1 MKEINDL
8 YDYGYK
14 IVQKSDYFKFSLDS
28 MLLSNF
34 VGINMSDSKLLD
46 FCTGNCPV
54 PIILSNSIKNIVAFE
69 VQKEIYE
76 LGDESL
82 KLNNI
87 NNVKLIN
94 DDIKN
99 IGNYYEE
106 GYFDIITCN
115 PPYFKVIDS
124 SRINDNNVKAIARHE
139 ILIKLEDI
147 VSLAYKFLRD
157 KGKLYIVYRPDRL
170 MDLLKL
176 FNKYKFGVKKLQCC
190 YNNSDSLSS
199 MILIEAMKNG
209 QDDLKILA
217 PLFTENYRRNEGN

>member
-28 MLLSNF
+28 MLLANF
-34 VGINMSDSKLLD
+34 VNINMADSKLLD
-46 FCTGNCPV
+46 FCTGNCPI

-82 KLNNI
+82 TLNNI

-170 MDLLKL
+170 MELLKL
-176 FNKYKFGVKKLQCC
+176 FDKYRFGVKKLQCC

-209 QDDLKILA
+209 HDDLKILA
-217 PLFTENYRRNEGN
+217 PFYTENYRR

>member
-28 MLLSNF
+28 MLLANF
-34 VGINMSDSKLLD
+34 VNINMADSKLLD
-46 FCTGNCPV
+46 FCTGNCPI

-82 KLNNI
+82 TLNNI

-124 SRINDNNVKAIARHE
+124 SKINDNNVKAIARHE

-170 MDLLKL
+170 MELLKL
-176 FNKYKFGVKKLQCC
+176 FDKYKFGVKKLQCC
-190 YNNSDSLSS
+190 YNNSESLSS

-209 QDDLKILA
+209 QDDLKIMA
-217 PLFTENYRRNEGN
+217 PLYTENYRR

>member
-28 MLLSNF
+28 MLLANF
-34 VGINMSDSKLLD
+34 VNINMADSKLLD
-46 FCTGNCPV
+46 FCTGNCPI

-170 MDLLKL
+170 MELLKL
-176 FNKYKFGVKKLQCC
+176 FDKYKFGVKKLQCC

-217 PLFTENYRRNEGN
+217 PLYTENYRR

>member
-14 IVQKSDYFKFSLDS
+14 IVQNSDYFKFSLDS
-28 MLLSNF
+28 MLLANF

-82 KLNNI
+82 TLNNI

-147 VSLAYKFLRD
+147 VSLAYKYLRD

-170 MDLLKL
+170 MELLKL
-176 FNKYKFGVKKLQCC
+176 FDKYKFGVKKLQCC

-217 PLFTENYRRNEGN
+217 PLYTENYRR

>member
-28 MLLSNF
+28 MLLANF
-34 VGINMSDSKLLD
+34 VNINMSDSKLLD
-46 FCTGNCPV
+46 FCTGNCPI

-99 IGNYYEE
+99 IGNYYKE

-147 VSLAYKFLRD
+147 VYLAYKFLRD

-170 MDLLKL
+170 MELLKL
-176 FNKYKFGVKKLQCC
+176 FDKYKFGVKKLQCC

-217 PLFTENYRRNEGN
+217 PLYTENYRR

>member
-14 IVQKSDYFKFSLDS
+14 IVQNSDYFKFSLDS
-28 MLLSNF
+28 MLLANF
-34 VGINMSDSKLLD
+34 VSINMTDSKLLD
-46 FCTGNCPV
+46 FCTGNCPI

-82 KLNNI
+82 TLNNI

-124 SRINDNNVKAIARHE
+124 SRINDNSVKAIARHE

-170 MDLLKL
+170 MELLKL
-176 FNKYKFGVKKLQCC
+176 FDKYKFGVKKLQCC
-190 YNNSDSLSS
+190 YNNSESLSS

-217 PLFTENYRRNEGN
+217 PLFTENYRR

>member
-28 MLLSNF
+28 ILLANF
-34 VGINMSDSKLLD
+34 VNINMADSKLLD
-46 FCTGNCPV
+46 FCTGNCPI

-69 VQKEIYE
+69 VQKEIYD

-82 KLNNI
+82 SLNNI

-170 MDLLKL
+170 MELLKL
-176 FNKYKFGVKKLQCC
+176 FDKYKFGVKKLQCC
-190 YNNSDSLSS
+190 YNNSESLSS

-209 QDDLKILA
+209 HDDLKIMA
-217 PLFTENYRRNEGN
+217 PLYTENYRR

>member
-14 IVQKSDYFKFSLDS
+14 IVQNSDYFKFSLDS
-28 MLLSNF
+28 MLLANF
-34 VGINMSDSKLLD
+34 VNINMSDSKLLD
-46 FCTGNCPV
+46 FCTGNCPI

-157 KGKLYIVYRPDRL
+157 KGKLYMVYRPDRL
-170 MDLLKL
+170 MEILKL
-176 FNKYKFGVKKLQCC
+176 FDKYKFGVKKLQCC

-217 PLFTENYRRNEGN
+217 PLYTENYRR

>member
-28 MLLSNF
+28 MLLANF
-34 VGINMSDSKLLD
+34 VNINMADSKLLD
-46 FCTGNCPV
+46 FCTGNCPI

-76 LGDESL
+76 LGVESL

-87 NNVKLIN
+87 NNVRLIN

-170 MDLLKL
+170 MELLKL
-176 FNKYKFGVKKLQCC
+176 FDKYKFGVKKLQCC
-190 YNNSDSLSS
+190 YNNSESLSS

-217 PLFTENYRRNEGN
+217 PLYTENYRR

>member
-28 MLLSNF
+28 MLLATSVN
-34 VGINMSDSKLLD
+34 INMADSKLLD
-46 FCTGNCPV
+46 FCTGNCPI

-76 LGDESL
+76 LGDESFT
-82 KLNNI
+82 LNNI
-87 NNVKLIN
+87 KNVKLIN

-99 IGNYYEE
+99 IGDYYEE
-106 GYFDIITCN
+106 GYFVIITCN

-124 SRINDNNVKAIARHE
+124 SKINDNNVKAIARHE

-170 MDLLKL
+170 MELLKL
-176 FNKYKFGVKKLQCC
+176 FDKYKFGVKKLQCC

-209 QDDLKILA
+209 QDDLKIMA
-217 PLFTENYRRNEGN
+217 PLYTENYSR

>member
-28 MLLSNF
+28 MLLANF
-34 VGINMSDSKLLD
+34 VNINMSDSKLLD
-46 FCTGNCPV
+46 FCTGNCPI

-170 MDLLKL
+170 MELLKL
-176 FNKYKFGVKKLQCC
+176 FDKYKFGVKKLQCC
-190 YNNSDSLSS
+190 YNNSESLSS

-217 PLFTENYRRNEGN
+217 PLYTENFRRNE

>member
-14 IVQKSDYFKFSLDS
+14 IVQNSDYFKFSLDS
-28 MLLSNF
+28 MLLANF
-34 VGINMSDSKLLD
+34 VGINMADSKLLD

-124 SRINDNNVKAIARHE
+124 SRINDNSVKAIARHE

-147 VSLAYKFLRD
+147 ISLAYKYLRD
-157 KGKLYIVYRPDRL
+157 KGKLYMVYRPDRL
-170 MDLLKL
+170 MEIFKL
-176 FNKYKFGVKKLQCC
+176 FDKYKFGVKKLQCC

-217 PLFTENYRRNEGN
+217 PLYTENYRR

>member
-28 MLLSNF
+28 MLLANF
-34 VGINMSDSKLLD
+34 VNINMSDSKLLD
-46 FCTGNCPV
+46 FCTGNCPI

-139 ILIKLEDI
+139 ILIKLEYI

-170 MDLLKL
+170 MELLKL
-176 FNKYKFGVKKLQCC
+176 FDKYKFGVKKLQCC

-217 PLFTENYRRNEGN
+217 PLYTENYRR

>member
-14 IVQKSDYFKFSLDS
+14 IVQNSDYFKFSLDS
-28 MLLSNF
+28 MLLANF
-34 VGINMSDSKLLD
+34 VGINMADSKLLD
-46 FCTGNCPV
+46 FCTGNCPI

-87 NNVKLIN
+87 NNVRLIN

-124 SRINDNNVKAIARHE
+124 SRINDNSVKAIARHE

-147 VSLAYKFLRD
+147 ISLAYKFLRD

-170 MDLLKL
+170 MELLKL
-176 FNKYKFGVKKLQCC
+176 FDKYKFGVKKLQCC

-217 PLFTENYRRNEGN
+217 PLYTENYRR

>member
-14 IVQKSDYFKFSLDS
+14 IVQNSDYFKFSLDS
-28 MLLSNF
+28 MLLANF
-34 VGINMSDSKLLD
+34 VGINMADSKLLD

-87 NNVKLIN
+87 NNVRLIN

-124 SRINDNNVKAIARHE
+124 SRINDNSVKAIARHE

-147 VSLAYKFLRD
+147 ISLAYKYLRD
-157 KGKLYIVYRPDRL
+157 KGKLYMVYRPDRL
-170 MDLLKL
+170 MEILKL
-176 FNKYKFGVKKLQCC
+176 FDKYKFGVKKLRCC

-217 PLFTENYRRNEGN
+217 PLYTENYRR

>member
-28 MLLSNF
+28 MLLANF
-34 VGINMSDSKLLD
+34 VNINMADSKLLD
-46 FCTGNCPV
+46 FCTGNCPI
-54 PIILSNSIKNIVAFE
+54 PIILSSSIKNIVAFE

-170 MDLLKL
+170 MELLKL
-176 FNKYKFGVKKLQCC
+176 FDKYKFGVKKLQCC
-190 YNNSDSLSS
+190 YNNSESLSS

-217 PLFTENYRRNEGN
+217 PLYTENYRRNE

>member
-28 MLLSNF
+28 MLLANF
-34 VGINMSDSKLLD
+34 VNINMADSKLLD
-46 FCTGNCPV
+46 FCTGNCPI

-69 VQKEIYE
+69 AQKEIYE

-82 KLNNI
+82 TLNNI

-170 MDLLKL
+170 MELLKL
-176 FNKYKFGVKKLQCC
+176 FDKYKFGVKKLQCC

-209 QDDLKILA
+209 QDDLKISA
-217 PLFTENYRRNEGN
+217 PLYTENYRR

>member
-28 MLLSNF
+28 MLLANF
-34 VGINMSDSKLLD
+34 VNINMADSKLLD
-46 FCTGNCPV
+46 FCTGNCPI
-54 PIILSNSIKNIVAFE
+54 PIILSSSIKNIVAFE

-170 MDLLKL
+170 MELLKL
-176 FNKYKFGVKKLQCC
+176 FDKYKFGVKKLQCC
-190 YNNSDSLSS
+190 YNNSESLSS

-217 PLFTENYRRNEGN
+217 PLFTENYRR

>member
-28 MLLSNF
+28 MLLANF
-34 VGINMSDSKLLD
+34 VNINMSDSKLLD
-46 FCTGNCPV
+46 FCTGNCPI

-147 VSLAYKFLRD
+147 IYLAYKFLRD

-170 MDLLKL
+170 MELLKL
-176 FNKYKFGVKKLQCC
+176 FDKYKFGVKKLQCC
-190 YNNSDSLSS
+190 YNNSESLSS

-217 PLFTENYRRNEGN
+217 PLYTVNYRR

>member
-14 IVQKSDYFKFSLDS
+14 IVQNSDYFKFSLDS
-28 MLLSNF
+28 MLLANF
-34 VGINMSDSKLLD
+34 VSINMTDSKLLD

-54 PIILSNSIKNIVAFE
+54 PIILSNSIKNMVAFE

-87 NNVKLIN
+87 NNVRLIN
-94 DDIKN
+94 DNIKN
-99 IGNYYEE
+99 IGNYYND

-124 SRINDNNVKAIARHE
+124 SRINDNSVKAIARHE

-147 VSLAYKFLRD
+147 ISLAYKYLRD
-157 KGKLYIVYRPDRL
+157 KGKFYMVYRPDRL
-170 MDLLKL
+170 MEILKL
-176 FNKYKFGVKKLQCC
+176 FDKYKFGVKKLQCC
-190 YNNSDSLSS
+190 YNNSESLSS

-217 PLFTENYRRNEGN
+217 PLFTENYRR

>member
-28 MLLSNF
+28 MLLANF
-34 VGINMSDSKLLD
+34 VNINMSDSKLLD

-147 VSLAYKFLRD
+147 VYLAYKFLRD

-170 MDLLKL
+170 MELLKL
-176 FNKYKFGVKKLQCC
+176 FDKYKFGVKKLQCC
-190 YNNSDSLSS
+190 YNNSESLSS

-217 PLFTENYRRNEGN
+217 PLYTENYRR

>member
-28 MLLSNF
+28 MLLANF
-34 VGINMSDSKLLD
+34 VNINMADSKLLD
-46 FCTGNCPV
+46 FCTGNCPI

-82 KLNNI
+82 TLNNI

-124 SRINDNNVKAIARHE
+124 SRINENSVKAIARHE

-170 MDLLKL
+170 MELLKL
-176 FNKYKFGVKKLQCC
+176 FDKYKFGVKKLQCC

-209 QDDLKILA
+209 QDDLKILV
-217 PLFTENYRRNEGN
+217 PLFTENYRR

>member
-28 MLLSNF
+28 MLLANF
-34 VGINMSDSKLLD
+34 VNINMADSKLLD
-46 FCTGNCPV
+46 FCTGNCPI

-69 VQKEIYE
+69 VQMEIYE

-82 KLNNI
+82 TLNNI

-170 MDLLKL
+170 MELLKL
-176 FNKYKFGVKKLQCC
+176 FDKYKFGVKKLQCC

-209 QDDLKILA
+209 HDDLKILA
-217 PLFTENYRRNEGN
+217 PLYTENYRR

>member
-8 YDYGYK
+8 YNYGYK

-28 MLLSNF
+28 MLLANF
-34 VGINMSDSKLLD
+34 VNINMADSKLLD
-46 FCTGNCPV
+46 FCTGNCPI

-82 KLNNI
+82 TLNNI

-115 PPYFKVIDS
+115 PPYFKVINS

-170 MDLLKL
+170 MELLKL
-176 FNKYKFGVKKLQCC
+176 FDKYKFGVKKLQCC

-209 QDDLKILA
+209 HDDLKILA
-217 PLFTENYRRNEGN
+217 PLYTENYRR

>member
-28 MLLSNF
+28 MLLANF
-34 VGINMSDSKLLD
+34 VNINMTDSKLLD
-46 FCTGNCPV
+46 FCTGNCPI
-54 PIILSNSIKNIVAFE
+54 PIILSSSIKNIVAFE
-69 VQKEIYE
+69 VQKEIYD

-170 MDLLKL
+170 MELLKL
-176 FNKYKFGVKKLQCC
+176 FDKYKFGVKKLQCC

-217 PLFTENYRRNEGN
+217 PLYTENYRR

>member
-28 MLLSNF
+28 MLLANF
-34 VGINMSDSKLLD
+34 VNINMADSKLLD
-46 FCTGNCPV
+46 FCTGNCPI
-54 PIILSNSIKNIVAFE
+54 PIILSSSIKNIVAFE

-147 VSLAYKFLRD
+147 ISLAYKFLRD

-170 MDLLKL
+170 MELLKL
-176 FNKYKFGVKKLQCC
+176 FDKYKFGVKKLQCC
-190 YNNSDSLSS
+190 YNNSESLSS

-217 PLFTENYRRNEGN
+217 PLFTENYRR

>member
-14 IVQKSDYFKFSLDS
+14 IVQNSDYFKFSLDS
-28 MLLSNF
+28 MLLANF
-34 VGINMSDSKLLD
+34 VNINMADSKLLD
-46 FCTGNCPV
+46 FCTGNCPI

-69 VQKEIYE
+69 VQMEIYE

-82 KLNNI
+82 TLNNI

-115 PPYFKVIDS
+115 PPYFKVIGS
-124 SRINDNNVKAIARHE
+124 SRINDNSVKAIARHE

-170 MDLLKL
+170 MELLKL
-176 FNKYKFGVKKLQCC
+176 FDKYKFGVKKLQCC

-209 QDDLKILA
+209 HDDLKILA
-217 PLFTENYRRNEGN
+217 PLYTENYRR

>member
-28 MLLSNF
+28 MLLANF
-34 VGINMSDSKLLD
+34 VNINMADSKLLD
-46 FCTGNCPV
+46 FCTGNCPI

-82 KLNNI
+82 TLNNI

-94 DDIKN
+94 DNIKN

-170 MDLLKL
+170 MELLKL
-176 FNKYKFGVKKLQCC
+176 FDKYKFGVKKLQCC

-209 QDDLKILA
+209 HDDLKILA
-217 PLFTENYRRNEGN
+217 PLYTENYRR

>member
-1 MKEINDL
+1 MKEINYL

-28 MLLSNF
+28 MLLANF
-34 VGINMSDSKLLD
+34 VNINMSDSKLLD
-46 FCTGNCPV
+46 FCTGNCPI

-170 MDLLKL
+170 MELLKL
-176 FNKYKFGVKKLQCC
+176 FDKYKFGVKKLQCC

-217 PLFTENYRRNEGN
+217 PLYTENYRR

>member
-14 IVQKSDYFKFSLDS
+14 IVQNSDYFKFSLDS
-28 MLLSNF
+28 MLLANF
-34 VGINMSDSKLLD
+34 VNINMSDSKLLD
-46 FCTGNCPV
+46 FCTGNCPI

-170 MDLLKL
+170 MELLKL
-176 FNKYKFGVKKLQCC
+176 FDKYKFGVKKLQCC
-190 YNNSDSLSS
+190 YNNSESLSS

-217 PLFTENYRRNEGN
+217 PLYTENYRR

>member
-14 IVQKSDYFKFSLDS
+14 IVQNSDYFKFSLDS
-28 MLLSNF
+28 MLLANF

-87 NNVKLIN
+87 NNVRLIN

-99 IGNYYEE
+99 IGNYYND

-124 SRINDNNVKAIARHE
+124 SKINDNNVKAIARHE

-147 VSLAYKFLRD
+147 VSLAYKYLRD
-157 KGKLYIVYRPDRL
+157 KGKLYMVYRPDRL
-170 MDLLKL
+170 MELLKL
-176 FNKYKFGVKKLQCC
+176 FDKYKFGVKKLQCC

-217 PLFTENYRRNEGN
+217 PLYTENYRR

>member
-28 MLLSNF
+28 MLLANF
-34 VGINMSDSKLLD
+34 VNINMADSKLLD
-46 FCTGNCPV
+46 FCTGNCPI

-76 LGDESL
+76 LGEESL
-82 KLNNI
+82 TLNNI

-170 MDLLKL
+170 MELLKL
-176 FNKYKFGVKKLQCC
+176 FDKYKFGVKKLQCC

-209 QDDLKILA
+209 HDDLKILA
-217 PLFTENYRRNEGN
+217 PLYTENYRR

>member
-14 IVQKSDYFKFSLDS
+14 IVQNSDYFKFSLDS
-28 MLLSNF
+28 MLLANF
-34 VGINMSDSKLLD
+34 VGINMADSKLLD

-54 PIILSNSIKNIVAFE
+54 PIILSNSIKNIVSFE

-87 NNVKLIN
+87 NNVRLIN

-124 SRINDNNVKAIARHE
+124 SRINDNSVKAIARHE

-147 VSLAYKFLRD
+147 ISLAYKYLRD
-157 KGKLYIVYRPDRL
+157 KGKLYMVYRPDRL
-170 MDLLKL
+170 MEILKL
-176 FNKYKFGVKKLQCC
+176 FDKYKFGVKKLQCC

-217 PLFTENYRRNEGN
+217 PLYTENYRR

>member
-14 IVQKSDYFKFSLDS
+14 IVQNSDYFKFSLDS

-76 LGDESL
+76 LGVESL

-87 NNVKLIN
+87 NNVRLIN

-170 MDLLKL
+170 MELLKL
-176 FNKYKFGVKKLQCC
+176 FDKYKFGVKKLQCC
-190 YNNSDSLSS
+190 YNNSESSSS

-209 QDDLKILA
+209 QDDLKILT
-217 PLFTENYRRNEGN
+217 PLYTENYRR

>member
-28 MLLSNF
+28 MLLANF
-34 VGINMSDSKLLD
+34 VNINMADSKLLD
-46 FCTGNCPV
+46 FCTGNCPI

-82 KLNNI
+82 TLNNI

-147 VSLAYKFLRD
+147 VYLAYKFLRD

-170 MDLLKL
+170 MELLKL
-176 FNKYKFGVKKLQCC
+176 FDKYRFGVKKLQCC

-209 QDDLKILA
+209 HDDLKILA
-217 PLFTENYRRNEGN
+217 PLYTENYRR

>member
-28 MLLSNF
+28 MLLANF
-34 VGINMSDSKLLD
+34 VNINMSDSKLLD
-46 FCTGNCPV
+46 FCTGNCPI

-87 NNVKLIN
+87 NNVRLIN

-124 SRINDNNVKAIARHE
+124 SRINDNSVKAIARHE

-147 VSLAYKFLRD
+147 ISLAYKYLRD
-157 KGKLYIVYRPDRL
+157 KGKLYMVYRPDRL
-170 MDLLKL
+170 MEILKL
-176 FNKYKFGVKKLQCC
+176 FEKYKFGVKKLQCC

-217 PLFTENYRRNEGN
+217 PLYTENYRR

>member
-28 MLLSNF
+28 MLLANF
-34 VGINMSDSKLLD
+34 VSINMTDSKLLD
-46 FCTGNCPV
+46 FCTGNCPI

-87 NNVKLIN
+87 NNVRLIN

-99 IGNYYEE
+99 IGNYYND

-124 SRINDNNVKAIARHE
+124 SRINDNSVKAIARHE

-170 MDLLKL
+170 MELLKL
-176 FNKYKFGVKKLQCC
+176 FDKYKFGVKKLQCC

-217 PLFTENYRRNEGN
+217 PLYTENYRR

>member
-14 IVQKSDYFKFSLDS
+14 IVQNSDYFKFSLDS
-28 MLLSNF
+28 MLLANF
-34 VGINMSDSKLLD
+34 VGINMADSKLLD

-87 NNVKLIN
+87 NNVRLIN

-124 SRINDNNVKAIARHE
+124 SRINDNSVKAIARHE

-170 MDLLKL
+170 MELLKL
-176 FNKYKFGVKKLQCC
+176 FDKYKFGVKKSQCC
-190 YNNSDSLSS
+190 YNNSESLSS

-217 PLFTENYRRNEGN
+217 PLYTENYRR

>member
-14 IVQKSDYFKFSLDS
+14 IVQNSDYFKFSLDS
-28 MLLSNF
+28 MLLANF

-76 LGDESL
+76 LGNESL

-99 IGNYYEE
+99 IGNYYDE

-115 PPYFKVIDS
+115 PPYFKFIDS
-124 SRINDNNVKAIARHE
+124 SKINDNSVKAIARHE

-147 VSLAYKFLRD
+147 VSLAYKYLRD
-157 KGKLYIVYRPDRL
+157 KGKIYIVYRPDRL
-170 MDLLKL
+170 MELLKL
-176 FNKYKFGVKKLQCC
+176 FDKYKFGVKKLQCC

-217 PLFTENYRRNEGN
+217 PLYTENYRR

>member
-28 MLLSNF
+28 MLLANF
-34 VGINMSDSKLLD
+34 VNINMADSKLLD
-46 FCTGNCPV
+46 FCTGNCPI

-82 KLNNI
+82 TLNNI

-124 SRINDNNVKAIARHE
+124 SRINDNSVKAIARHE

-170 MDLLKL
+170 MELLKI
-176 FNKYKFGVKKLQCC
+176 FDKYKFGVKKLQCC
-190 YNNSDSLSS
+190 YNNSESISS

-209 QDDLKILA
+209 HDDLKILA
-217 PLFTENYRRNEGN
+217 PLYTENYRR